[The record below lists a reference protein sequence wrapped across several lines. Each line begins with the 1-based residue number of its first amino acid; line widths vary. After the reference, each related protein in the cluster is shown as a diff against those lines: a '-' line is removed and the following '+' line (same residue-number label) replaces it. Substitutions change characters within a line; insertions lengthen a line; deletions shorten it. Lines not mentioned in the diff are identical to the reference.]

1 MNEDAFSFHLSDNAL
16 FYSASLKKGKPYIA
30 KYPRDHESIF
40 IVTSGSLLYERQGV
54 RQIIRRGQVGYIS
67 RGSVDKSSAYGA
79 DEVSYIATKFNV
91 CKNANFATLSFDV
104 LCSDGCTANYEKL
117 FALAHTTYISKPK
130 GYLTVCNGLLL
141 QIIGYL
147 YAEKSDKGVACRISP
162 AIELINERYSDAQL
176 RVTEL
181 ADACGMSVKNFR
193 RVFFEEKGTN
203 PYEYL
208 QKFRVKKAET
218 LLLNTSESV
227 TDIALSCGFS
237 DVYSFSHSFR
247 KNSQVSPS
255 GFRMTQI

>member
-1 MNEDAFSFHLSDNAL
+1 M
-16 FYSASLKKGKPYIA
+16 
-30 KYPRDHESIF
+30 
-40 IVTSGSLLYERQGV
+40 
-54 RQIIRRGQVGYIS
+54 
-67 RGSVDKSSAYGA
+67 
-79 DEVSYIATKFNV
+79 
-91 CKNANFATLSFDV
+91 
-104 LCSDGCTANYEKL
+104 
-117 FALAHTTYISKPK
+117 
-130 GYLTVCNGLLL
+130 

-147 YAEKSDKGVACRISP
+147 YAEKSDKGVARRISP

-255 GFRMTQI
+255 GFRMIQI

>member
-1 MNEDAFSFHLSDNAL
+1 MNEDSFSFRLSDDVI
-16 FYSASLKKGKPYIA
+16 FYSASLRKGRPYIS

-54 RQIIRRGQVGYIS
+54 RQIIRRGQVGYVS
-67 RGSVDKSSAYGA
+67 RGSIDKSSAYGA
-79 DEVSYIATKFNV
+79 DEVSYISSKFNV
-91 CKNANFATLSFDV
+91 CQNADFATLPFDV
-104 LCSDGCTANYEKL
+104 LCSKGGAANYEKL
-117 FALAHTTYISKPK
+117 FALAHTTFISKPK

-147 YAEKSDKGVACRISP
+147 YAEKTDKGVAQRISP

-176 RVTEL
+176 RVSEL

-193 RVFFEEKGTN
+193 RVFFDNKGMN

-208 QKFRVKKAET
+208 QKFRVNKAET

-247 KNSQVSPS
+247 KNSGVSPIS
-255 GFRMTQI
+255 FRISQI